1 VKIVEI
7 MSGRKMVSLML
18 CALFAV
24 SAHGEARKLLENQSL
39 KISSAIDLEA
49 IHESI
54 GLSERPDISDLSEE
68 QMRSLSEQL
77 KNGVTMDLLK
87 NLELSEKNG
96 DEDKTDVEV
105 DLNVHNV
112 DIKRILANLADFGID
127 DLEGLSVEDIVALIA
142 TTGINVEQ
150 ETTNEGGNDHLELKV
165 KVDANTLESELG
177 IDIDDLIDD
186 EDLDLDNLIDQFSEE
201 IIENAADEL
210 LKDTTVKYVDNGG
223 DPKTKLTDIEFNLEL
238 DSLELDDMDDMDDD
252 WLELDESLEDELDE
266 LDDFEEDDNDEF
278 EHIDDDKYADMTRE
292 SHHIILPGVA
302 DPQSTQRI

>member
-1 VKIVEI
+1 MGITDCFTEIILSGCKDVKESETIKARKREVKIVEI

-54 GLSERPDISDLSEE
+54 GLSERPNISDLSEE

-127 DLEGLSVEDIVALIA
+127 VEGLTVEDI
-142 TTGINVEQ
+142 
-150 ETTNEGGNDHLELKV
+150 
-165 KVDANTLESELG
+165 
-177 IDIDDLIDD
+177 
-186 EDLDLDNLIDQFSEE
+186 
-201 IIENAADEL
+201 
-210 LKDTTVKYVDNGG
+210 
-223 DPKTKLTDIEFNLEL
+223 
-238 DSLELDDMDDMDDD
+238 
-252 WLELDESLEDELDE
+252 
-266 LDDFEEDDNDEF
+266 
-278 EHIDDDKYADMTRE
+278 
-292 SHHIILPGVA
+292 
-302 DPQSTQRI
+302 